1 MELLEGKMDEASD
14 SATVS
19 TRLQRIAELA
29 KRAPQMSFT
38 TLAHHLDIHWMRE
51 AYRLTRKNGAAG
63 VDGVTA
69 KDYER
74 ELDSNLAS
82 LLERLKAGTY
92 RAPPVRRVHIPK
104 GSGKETRPIG
114 IPTLEDKV
122 AQRAIAML
130 MEAVYEQD
138 FLDCS
143 YGFRPKR
150 SPLGAVA
157 RLREHLM
164 ELKGG
169 VVLEIDF
176 RKFFDTLDHGHIRS
190 IVSQR
195 VRDGVVTRLIGKWL
209 NAGVMEDG
217 RLSIPEAGTPQGG
230 VISPLLANI
239 YLHTVLDTWFAE
251 EVRPRLSGRAYLVR
265 FADDAVMV
273 FECEH
278 DARRVME
285 VLPKRCGKYG
295 LTLHPEKTKL
305 VQFRRPPFN
314 QEKRNPVGKRR
325 WTSFDMLGFT
335 HYWARSR
342 RGNWVVFRK
351 TAKNRL
357 ARTIK
362 SLGQWLRSNRHRPI
376 REQHHVLCKKL
387 EGHFSFFGIVG
398 NSRQVWRVW
407 QAVIYAWRKWLSRRS
422 QSGSVSWAKMKR
434 LLERFPL
441 PKPGRYKLA

>member
-1 MELLEGKMDEASD
+1 MEGKMAEASD
-14 SATVS
+14 SGSVS
-19 TRLQRIAELA
+19 TKLQRIAELA
-29 KRAPQMSFT
+29 KRAPQMGIT
-38 TLAHHLDIHWMRE
+38 TLAHHLDINWMRE

-63 VDGVTA
+63 IDGVTA

-74 ELDSNLAS
+74 DLDHNLAS

-130 MEAVYEQD
+130 IEAIYEQD

-143 YGFRPKR
+143 HGFRPLR
-150 SPLGAVA
+150 SPLGAIA
-157 RLREHLM
+157 QLRQILM
-164 ELKGG
+164 ELRGG
-169 VVLEIDF
+169 IVLEIDF
-176 RKFFDTLDHGHIRS
+176 RKFFDTLDHGLIRS
-190 IVSQR
+190 IVNQR

-209 NAGVMEDG
+209 NAGVMEG
-217 RLSIPEAGTPQGG
+217 NELTYPEAGTPQGG

-239 YLHTVLDTWFAE
+239 YLHTVLDTWF
-251 EVRPRLSGRAYLVR
+251 VKVVCPRLSGRAYLVR
-265 FADDAVMV
+265 FADDAVLV

-278 DARRVME
+278 DARRVMA

-295 LTLHPEKTKL
+295 LTLHPEKTRL
-305 VQFRRPPFN
+305 VPFRRPPLY
-314 QEKRNPVGKRR
+314 QKKKGLVGRRR
-325 WTSFDMLGFT
+325 WVSFNMLGFT

-342 RGNWVVFRK
+342 KGYWVVLRK
-351 TAKNRL
+351 TAKDRL
-357 ARTIK
+357 SRTIK
-362 SLGQWLRSNRHRPI
+362 SLNLWMQENLHRPI
-376 REQHHVLCKKL
+376 REQHQKL
-387 EGHFSFFGIVG
+387 RQKLAGHFGYFAIVG
-398 NSRQVWRVW
+398 NSRQIWRLRS
-407 QAVIYAWRKWLSRRS
+407 AVIVAWRKWLSRRS
-422 QSGSVSWAKMKR
+422 QNGQMTWARMNR